1 MVFKVRVD
9 SRRQLGEVK
18 VRISSL
24 FLGVFLFVSGLLA
37 QHFEKPAFALPYG
50 QYGQRE
56 MGSRAQSQEKGI
68 NWIPTFKQGMEAA
81 RSLNRPILLVSA
93 APHCGNISG
102 MW

>member
-9 SRRQLGEVK
+9 SRRRLGEVE
-18 VRISSL
+18 VRISLL

-37 QHFEKPAFALPYG
+37 LCFEKPASALP
-50 QYGQRE
+50 YGQRE

-81 RSLNRPILLVSA
+81 RLLNRPILLVSA
-93 APHCGNISG
+93 APHCRNISG